1 VLLTR
6 CSFEVLGGDRRPL
19 TSSRRAEILQVNEAL
34 AGEALRTLGV
44 AALWLPADV
53 LAEYAARPDK
63 RVEQD
68 LVFAG
73 LIGRIDPLRNEAKD
87 AVARAKG
94 AGIRPLMITGDHR
107 ARPR

>member
-73 LIGRIDPLRNEAKD
+73 LIGRSTLSATRRRTPWRGPKAP
-87 AVARAKG
+87 VSAR
-94 AGIRPLMITGDHR
+94 
-107 ARPR
+107 